1 MKRDMKI
8 EEEKESATVVYDT
21 SEDQVHLRLAKKA
34 SRGGGA
40 GGSLHS
46 CASTHAKHLKVTE
59 GEDGGQQSHGE
70 V

>member
-1 MKRDMKI
+1 MKI